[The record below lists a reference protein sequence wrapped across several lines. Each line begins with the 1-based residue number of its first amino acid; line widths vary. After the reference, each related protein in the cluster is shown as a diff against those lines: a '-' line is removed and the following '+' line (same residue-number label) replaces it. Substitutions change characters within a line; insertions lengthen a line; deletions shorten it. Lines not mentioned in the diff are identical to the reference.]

1 MRGRAVSG
9 DAPRFPI
16 PKLGN
21 DLFLRAVN
29 HLPVP
34 RVPVWL
40 MRQAGRADPEYR
52 SYRERVG
59 LPLRELFRRAEHA
72 VPISL
77 LPRRFGVDAIVLY
90 QDILTPLAPMG
101 ADFDFRPGPIL
112 ATPIRRADQVRALRP
127 IDPAEELGF
136 VAESI
141 RGVLSALGGELP
153 LIGFAGAPFT
163 LAAFLIRG
171 SSPMHDMHD
180 VLAFAQEQPALFAE
194 LIDRLTEMTAAYLRF
209 QIEAGVHAVQLFES
223 VGDQIPAPEYAR
235 YAHPSHQRIFAA
247 LPARVPA
254 ILFVKGSPRVDLML
268 ESGAAVLSVG
278 ERESLGDVLRR
289 GGGRVAVQGNVDNRI
304 LVKGSGSDVEA
315 AVVACVADSGGRGH
329 ILNLNHGLLPEAPF
343 ENVKRFVNAARKIRL
358 EQAPRSGGPQAEAH

>member
-1 MRGRAVSG
+1 MERFRRCSCAFVRIVLRRKCGFRSHAVSG
-9 DAPRFPI
+9 GSLRFPI

-40 MRQAGRADPEYR
+40 MRQAGRADPAYAA
-52 SYRERVG
+52 YRERAG
-59 LPLRELFRRAEHA
+59 LPLRALFRSAEHA

-112 ATPIRRADQVRALRP
+112 ELPIRHADQVRALQP
-127 IDPAEELGF
+127 VDPVRDLAF

-141 RGVLSALGGELP
+141 RGVRAAMQDELP

-171 SSPMHDMHD
+171 SSPLSGMH
-180 VLAFAQEQPALFAE
+180 V
-194 LIDRLTEMTAAYLRF
+194 AYLRF
-209 QIEAGVHAVQLFES
+209 QIAAGAHAVQLFES
-223 VGDQIPAPEYAR
+223 VGDQIPAPEYER
-235 YAHPSHQRIFAA
+235 YAHPSHQRILAA
-247 LPARVPA
+247 LPADVPA
-254 ILFVKGSPRVDLML
+254 ILFVKGSPDVDRML
-268 ESGAAVLSVG
+268 ASGAAVVSVG
-278 ERESLGDVLRR
+278 ERASLGDVLRR
-289 GGGRVAVQGNVDNRI
+289 GGGRVAVQGNVNNRI
-304 LVKGSGSDVEA
+304 LAEGSGDDVEA
-315 AVVACVADSGGRGH
+315 AVISCVADSGGRGH
-329 ILNLNHGLLPEAPF
+329 ILNLNHGLLPETPF
-343 ENVKRFVNAARKIRL
+343 ENVRRFVNAAKKIAL
-358 EQAPRSGGPQAEAH
+358 EPVGRSG